1 MPDWELGPISARQLP
16 PLAVPGAILAG
27 KYRLEGLIGHG
38 GMGSVWAATH
48 LGLDQKVAVKIVSP
62 QYAQVPDI
70 RRRFD
75 VEAKAAARLRS
86 RHVVQ
91 VFDNGELDDGTPYM
105 VMEFLEGESLGRR
118 LQRSGPLPLP
128 ECVRTMAHVAR
139 ALAKAHEQGI
149 VHRDIKP
156 ENIYLARSH
165 DEESFVA
172 KVLDFGIAKVAV
184 EGEQSTT
191 RTGALLG
198 TPMFMSPEQAR
209 GMRSLDHRTDLFSL
223 GLVAYSMLTGVPP
236 FSSDS
241 YGDLIVQI
249 CTQPLPILRATAP
262 WVPNAVEAWFQ
273 QACAREPGARFQSAQ
288 QMGEAFVAACGDAAT
303 AAGVTGPGVASWP
316 APSGAS
322 YKASGGTAGPFS
334 KTHPAVQGRSPR
346 AILAMAVG
354 GLVVCV
360 LGIALAVRVTRGPGV
375 PAAAVAPTQSDPTT
389 VSAPPTSPVLLSP
402 IVVVPSASAQPSTS
416 ASPSAAPPVGAL
428 LRPGRPPPSRPLR
441 PPRPRDPPHRPPRR
455 TSVFECARSSNPR
468 GAPGRLCW
476 SP

>member
-1 MPDWELGPISARQLP
+1 MPDWVVAPISARQLP
-16 PLAVPGAILAG
+16 PLAVPGAVLAG
-27 KYRLEGLIGHG
+27 KYRLEGLMGHG
-38 GMGSVWAATH
+38 GMGSVWEATH
-48 LGLDQKVAVKIVSP
+48 LGLEQKVAVKIVSP
-62 QYAQVPDI
+62 QYAKVPDI

-105 VMEFLEGESLGRR
+105 VMEYLEGESLGRR

-128 ECVRTMAHVAR
+128 ECVRMMAHVAH
-139 ALAKAHEQGI
+139 ALAKAHERGI

-156 ENIYLARSH
+156 ENIFLARTH

-191 RTGALLG
+191 RSGALLG

-209 GMRSLDHRTDLFSL
+209 GMRSIDHRTDLFSL
-223 GLVAYSMLTGVPP
+223 GLVAYSALTGVHP

-249 CTQPLPILRATAP
+249 CTEPLPILRAAAP
-262 WVPNAVEAWFQ
+262 WVPDAVEKWFQ
-273 QACAREPGARFQSAQ
+273 QACARDPDARFQSAQ
-288 QMGEAFVAACGDAAT
+288 QMGEAFVAACGDAAA

-316 APSGAS
+316 APAIS

-334 KTHPAVQGRSPR
+334 KTHPAVQGRSPV

-354 GLVVCV
+354 GLVLGV
-360 LGIALAVRVTRGPGV
+360 LGIALAVRLTRGPGV
-375 PAAAVAPTQSDPTT
+375 SATAVAPAQSDLG

-402 IVVVPSASAQPSTS
+402 IVAPPGPSASEAPSTTAS
-416 ASPSAAPPVGAL
+416 ARPPRWGPAAPRPPAAFSPSAASP
-428 LRPGRPPPSRPLR
+428 
-441 PPRPRDPPHRPPRR
+441 PPRP
-455 TSVFECARSSNPR
+455 T
-468 GAPGRLCW
+468 APATATATTPNMGF
-476 SP
+476 